1 MANPG
6 IKELLQA
13 GVHYGHQTRRWNPK
27 MHRFIHGEAGGTYI
41 IDLLETERRLTDARE
56 FLGGLARQG
65 GVVLFV
71 GTKKQARDAVS
82 GTATG
87 CGMPYVNHRW
97 LGGLLTNFQTIN
109 TRIKRLHNLE
119 QLKAEGKLNL
129 LPTKERMK
137 AEAELAKLNAN
148 LGGVKDMQR
157 VPDAVVVVDVN
168 LEEIAIKEARRLRI
182 PIVALVDT
190 NCDPDL
196 VDYVIPGN
204 DDAIRSCT
212 VVLDA
217 LGEVIAER
225 HGEWRME
232 YDRMKAEEDER
243 RRKEHEERQQ
253 REAEEKAVREA
264 ARKAGEPAPKTEPE
278 ATWPGEAPKEDPE
291 LPPRRGARRGGGG
304 RPDSRGG
311 GKPGEAKAEAPK
323 ASETKAEAPIA
334 EAPKAE
340 EAKAGAAKADA
351 PKPEEPKP
359 EVPKTEAP
367 KAEGAKSES
376 TDDKKEGE

>member
-1 MANPG
+1 MASPG
-6 IKELLQA
+6 IKELLEA

-27 MHRFIHGEAGGTYI
+27 MARFIHGEAGGTYI
-41 IDLLETERRLTDARE
+41 IDLLETERRLNAARE

-71 GTKKQARDAVS
+71 GTKKQARDAI
-82 GTATG
+82 GETADG

-109 TRIKRLHNLE
+109 TRIKRLHQLE

-129 LPTKERMK
+129 LPTKERLTAEK
-137 AEAELAKLNAN
+137 ALTKLNAN

-157 VPDAVVVVDVN
+157 VPDAIVVVDTN

-204 DDAIRSCT
+204 DDAIRSCKL
-212 VVLDA
+212 VLDA
-217 LGEVIAER
+217 LGDVISER
-225 HGEWRME
+225 HGEWRVE
-232 YDRMKAEEDER
+232 YERMKSEEEDR
-243 RRKEHEERQQ
+243 RRKEQ
-253 REAEEKAVREA
+253 EEKAAAEAAEKARREA
-264 ARKAGEPAPKTEPE
+264 ARKAGEPEPKAEPE

-291 LPPRRGARRGGGG
+291 LPPRRGGRGRG
-304 RPDSRGG
+304 RPDA
-311 GKPGEAKAEAPK
+311 PPAAEAPAPEAAGGDQPAARPK
-323 ASETKAEAPIA
+323 EAPETQAASEPAAPD
-334 EAPKAE
+334 
-340 EAKAGAAKADA
+340 AGQPAADA
-351 PKPEEPKP
+351 AEKAPEQP
-359 EVPKTEAP
+359 A
-367 KAEGAKSES
+367 SEQNEK
-376 TDDKKEGE
+376 DKESE

>member
-6 IKELLQA
+6 IKELLEA

-27 MHRFIHGEAGGTYI
+27 MSRFIHGESGGTYI
-41 IDLLETERRLTDARE
+41 IDLLETECRLTDARE

-71 GTKKQARDAVS
+71 GTKKQAREAVS
-82 GTATG
+82 NTAG
-87 CGMPYVNHRW
+87 ACGMPYVNHRW
-97 LGGLLTNFQTIN
+97 LGGLLTNFQTISS
-109 TRIKRLHNLE
+109 RIRRLHTLE

-137 AEAELAKLNAN
+137 AESELAKLNAN

-157 VPDAVVVVDVN
+157 VPDAIVVADVN

-196 VDYVIPGN
+196 VDYIIPGN

-212 VVLDA
+212 LVLDA

-225 HGEWRME
+225 HGQWRVE
-232 YDRMKAEEDER
+232 HDRIKAEEDES
-243 RRKEHEERQQ
+243 RRKEQEERQQ
-253 REAEEKAVREA
+253 REAEEKVRREA
-264 ARKAGEPAPKTEPE
+264 ARKAGEPEPKAAPE
-278 ATWPGEAPKEDPE
+278 ATWKGEAPKEDPE
-291 LPPRRGARRGGGG
+291 PPPRRGQRRG
-304 RPDSRGG
+304 R
-311 GKPGEAKAEAPK
+311 PGETPK
-323 ASETKAEAPIA
+323 LTKAQKFVEADKAAA
-334 EAPKAE
+334 ETAPAE
-340 EAKAGAAKADA
+340 QAEPEAAAPAEPAPAVEAAPAADA
-351 PKPEEPKP
+351 PAEKP
-359 EVPKTEAP
+359 TEDGDDA
-367 KAEGAKSES
+367 KREGQ
-376 TDDKKEGE
+376 